1 MNELMIWQQVSFA
14 HPWFFG
20 LLLLIPF
27 LLWWERKQRKR
38 SRPVLRLT
46 TLKGLKDARPSW
58 RVRLRPILTVLRMLA
73 LVALTVA
80 LARPQS
86 SDVSETI
93 DSEGID
99 IVLSMDVS
107 GSMLA
112 EDLKPNRIEAS
123 KKMAIQFVEGR
134 PTDRMGLVI
143 FAGESFT
150 QCPITIDHE
159 VVKEQINAIKSGLL
173 VDGTAI
179 GDGLATAVDRIRRS
193 NGESK
198 VVILLTDGVNN
209 IGKVGPELALEIA
222 KAYKVR
228 VYTIGVG
235 TRGRAPYPVQT
246 PFGTQKQ
253 LQDVQ
258 IDEDLLKKIASE
270 TGGKYYRATDN
281 KSLAAIY
288 KDIDTLEKTKVEISS
303 FRHYAE
309 LFYPLALIAIVCLLL
324 ELALRNTV
332 FRSITQ

>member
-1 MNELMIWQQVSFA
+1 MRELLDWQQVSFA
-14 HPWFFG
+14 HPYFFG
-20 LLLLIPF
+20 LLLLIP
-27 LLWWERKQRKR
+27 LMIWWHYRQRR
-38 SRPVLRLT
+38 RNNPVLRLT
-46 TLKGLKDARPSW
+46 TLKGLQDVRPSW
-58 RVRLRPILTVLRMLA
+58 RVRLRPLLLVLRMLSV
-73 LVALTVA
+73 LALTVA
-80 LARPQS
+80 MARPQS

-123 KKMAIQFVEGR
+123 KKMAVEFIEAR
-134 PTDRMGLVI
+134 PTDRIGLVI

-159 VVKEQINAIKSGLL
+159 VVKGQIKEIKSGLL

-193 NGESK
+193 NGASK

-209 IGKVGPELALEIA
+209 VGKVGPELALEIA

-235 TRGRAPYPVQT
+235 SRGMAPYPVQT
-246 PFGTQKQ
+246 PFGMQKQ
-253 LQDVQ
+253 MQEVQ
-258 IDEDLLKKIASE
+258 IDEELLQKIATE

-303 FRHYAE
+303 YRHYAE
-309 LFYPLALIAIVCLLL
+309 LFYPLALIAIICLLL
-324 ELALRNTV
+324 EMILRYTV
-332 FRSITQ
+332 FRSIT